1 MPSIGVDV
9 LDLFWCGGKCAG
21 DEIQI
26 ISGTINAQL
35 DNISLMSANGDVVS
49 SDAALQLDESEAKSG
64 QIRNVRQLWLCDVG
78 GFDAPVVLFRW
89 VGVML

>member
-35 DNISLMSANGDVVS
+35 DNISLMSANSYVVGS
-49 SDAALQLDESEAKSG
+49 YAALQFNESSAKAG
-64 QIRNVRQLWLCDVG
+64 KIGNIR
-78 GFDAPVVLFRW
+78 
-89 VGVML
+89 